1 MDIEKIKKQAMEE
14 LKEEKFRKEVEKYKQ
29 KLKERRTLWEKLFPF
44 KIIIIRRNQ

>member
-1 MDIEKIKKQAMEE
+1 MEE